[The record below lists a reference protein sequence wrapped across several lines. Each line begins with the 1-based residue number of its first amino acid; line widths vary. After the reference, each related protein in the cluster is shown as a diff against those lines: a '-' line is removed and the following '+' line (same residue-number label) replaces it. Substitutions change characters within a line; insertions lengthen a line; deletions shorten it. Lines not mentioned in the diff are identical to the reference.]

1 MDRIEQLTELF
12 QPVLDA
18 CDVVLYELKWL
29 GGKEATLQVSIMK
42 QDGTMDL
49 DTCASVSEKLSD
61 LLDAEDPIDEEYV
74 LEVCSPGAE
83 REIRDRSELDRM
95 TGAYVYMK
103 LAEPVKKMSEITGE
117 ITAVT
122 DSTITVEYKD
132 KAVKRTAEVERAN
145 IAFIRM
151 AVRF

>member
-1 MDRIEQLTELF
+1 MDRIEQLTAMF

-42 QDGTMDL
+42 PDGTMDL

-61 LLDAEDPIDEEYV
+61 LLDAEDPIDEEYD

-103 LAEPVKKMSEITGE
+103 LSEPVKKMSEITGE

-132 KAVKRTAEVERAN
+132 KAVKRTADVERSN

>member
-1 MDRIEQLTELF
+1 MDRIEQLTQLF

-49 DTCASVSEKLSD
+49 DTCAAVSEKLSE
-61 LLDAEDPIDEEYV
+61 LLDEKDPIDEEYV

-103 LAEPVKKMSEITGE
+103 LSQPVRSMSEITGE

-122 DSTITVEYKD
+122 PETLTVEYKD
-132 KAVKRTAEVERAN
+132 KAVKRTAEVDRNN